1 MTHPQHTHFA
11 GFDWAGDH
19 HDVIIVDSAGVLVA
33 DFRFDHSAAG
43 WQHWRDQI
51 AAWPHLGVAIEPK
64 PLGRG

>member
-51 AAWPHLGVAIEPK
+51 AA
-64 PLGRG
+64 